1 MPYRYQLGSC
11 ELSQFPSLSGIPK
24 LSESICRLR
33 SSSYRQTTAKSPVVF
48 SDGINERG
56 GRQPGNRHR
65 TDGGDGVIERI
76 TEPLDHTAVE
86 WERRLP
92 MNQVTFSI
100 PDEILLAL
108 KATPEILAA
117 RIRIAAA
124 VKLYEMGQLS
134 SGAAS
139 QLAGVP
145 KPYFLGHLADYGVN
159 TFDLSEEELSH
170 DLKSA

>member
-1 MPYRYQLGSC
+1 VRSVHCRNVYFRPCRIGHR
-11 ELSQFPSLSGIPK
+11 
-24 LSESICRLR
+24 RLR
-33 SSSYRQTTAKSPVVF
+33 PRLNMPASTNAEAVSPA
-48 SDGINERG
+48 NT
-56 GRQPGNRHR
+56 PR
-65 TDGGDGVIERI
+65 TDGGDGATERI
-76 TEPLDHTAVE
+76 TEPFDHTAVE
-86 WERRLP
+86 WDRRLP
-92 MNQVTFSI
+92 MSQITFSI

-159 TFDLSEEELSH
+159 TFDLSDEELSH